1 MAIKANK
8 IFYHIICTKQ
18 TVYKTKINPKMFIL
32 TYFKIQSDQPR
43 IRRNASKNLNGR
55 FIKLSS

>member
-8 IFYHIICTKQ
+8 ILYHIICTKQ
-18 TVYKTKINPKMFIL
+18 TVYKTKDPKMFIL

-43 IRRNASKNLNGR
+43 IRRNASKNLSGR